1 MNGQLAPLLL
11 AVRKQCIEVRGAQ
24 LQQSK
29 TRERTQLESS
39 ISPARAALS
48 ATRSHCVLPA
58 DSEEEPLPL
67 GHSKF
72 SFPSAASGTHSS
84 GCVQT
89 GIRSTRWL
97 QTLGRSLSFFFFWV
111 CVICVCMC
119 LHALMYVPQWAFGQP
134 RVLVLT
140 FYLLWDSFILFYLV
154 MCVLGTW
161 TQVLNLHASILPTE
175 LTPKMPFNVSY
186 KDPSH

>member
-29 TRERTQLESS
+29 TRERTQL
-39 ISPARAALS
+39 RAPY
-48 ATRSHCVLPA
+48 HLP
-58 DSEEEPLPL
+58 
-67 GHSKF
+67 GQ
-72 SFPSAASGTHSS
+72 PSAPHGPTVSYLLTVKKNHYPLDTASSAFHLQHPGHT
-84 GCVQT
+84 VQ
-89 GIRSTRWL
+89 GVCKQAYVVQGGFRHL
-97 QTLGRSLSFFFFWV
+97 ADLSLSFFFWV

-140 FYLLWDSFILFYLV
+140 FYLLWDSFILFYLG